1 MGPNKPT
8 QCVGGLYLTVADSL
22 EPLLI
27 NNNNKIFFKRSP
39 IAENKK
45 GLRRLSVRFLPFFN
59 NISTVQK
66 IVLSSSRGQGDFR
79 GLGASRPRT

>member
-8 QCVGGLYLTVADSL
+8 QCVGGLYLTVADLL

-27 NNNNKIFFKRSP
+27 NNNKIFFKRSP

-45 GLRRLSVRFLPFFN
+45 GLRRLSARFLPFLS

-79 GLGASRPRT
+79 GLGASRPRP